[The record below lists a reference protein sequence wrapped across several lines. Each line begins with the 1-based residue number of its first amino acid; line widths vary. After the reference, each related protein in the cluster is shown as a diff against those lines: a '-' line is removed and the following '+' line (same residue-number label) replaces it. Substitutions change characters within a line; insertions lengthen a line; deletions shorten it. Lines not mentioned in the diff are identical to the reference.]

1 MAELEKIIRKLDL
14 KHLIS
19 LLLLFS
25 FISCSSLKQEKIVE
39 KSVSDM
45 AFSYLLSA
53 QKMHR
58 SELLEESIE
67 LYSKASKLF
76 LSKLMYKEFSLSQLK
91 KVLLLIKVK
100 KLKEAQETIDFISFC
115 DEEFDLNIL
124 TDIEGVQ
131 LRHLLAAKREKEA
144 FEVLKKL
151 LGQTKSLR
159 EKRAYYE
166 SVLLR
171 LRPSEDLRVKLRAD
185 FSSLYSEYQ
194 VGGLRNNES
203 FVYVGKSILESSSS
217 FDRETFMKLS
227 EVATDLEIKSLSRFL
242 LGYQKR
248 FSSARNKAHFQ
259 KLIELIN

>member
-1 MAELEKIIRKLDL
+1 L

-19 LLLLFS
+19 LSLLLS
-25 FISCSSLKQEKIVE
+25 IISCSSLKQEKSVE

-45 AFSYLLSA
+45 AFSYLQSA

-58 SELLEESIE
+58 SELLEESVE

-91 KVLLLIKVK
+91 KVLLLIKLK

-115 DEEFDLNIL
+115 DQEFDLSIS

-131 LRHLLAAKREKEA
+131 LRHHLAAKREKEA
-144 FEVLKKL
+144 FEGLTKL
-151 LGQTKSLR
+151 LGQTKGLR

-171 LRPSEDLRVKLRAD
+171 LRPTEDLRSKLRTD
-185 FSSLYSEYQ
+185 FASLYSEYQ
-194 VGGLRNNES
+194 VGGLKNNES
-203 FVYVGKSILESSSS
+203 FVFVGKSILESSSS
-217 FDRETFMKLS
+217 FDRGTFLKLT

-242 LGYQKR
+242 LAYQKR
-248 FSSARNKAHFQ
+248 FSSVRNKPHFQ
-259 KLIELIN
+259 KLIQLIN